1 MTTRRP
7 WHGALEAIPPRPAAT
22 VRRMD
27 FTVYSQDGSRGG
39 REDQYVGDDT
49 FKAWDA
55 GVLEVATGGMV
66 IHRRA
71 GWLRVEVA
79 PNQADRP
86 TLFGVLR

>member
-7 WHGALEAIPPRPAAT
+7 WHGALEAIPPRRAAT
-22 VRRMD
+22 LRRID
-27 FTVYSQDGSRGG
+27 FTVYSQDGGRGG
-39 REDQYVGDDT
+39 REDRYGGDDT

-71 GWLRVEVA
+71 GWLRVEAA

>member
-7 WHGALEAIPPRPAAT
+7 WHGQLEAIPPRRAAT
-22 VRRMD
+22 VRRRD
-27 FTVYSQDGSRGG
+27 FTVYSEDGSCGG
-39 REDQYVGDDT
+39 HPDRYVGDDT
-49 FKAWDA
+49 FKAWVA

-71 GWLRVEVA
+71 GWLRVEVT